1 MNRADN
7 QLITKSNVLIQDTVD
22 ELNRREQYLMAVLLA
37 EFKAANPN
45 AETLEEVTE
54 RTTIITLSELSNY
67 IDIDLRSGT
76 TQLFKETIKHFQS
89 RAFYWYV
96 AEGRAR
102 RYPMFKFVEVP
113 EYWLDE
119 SITIPDR
126 TSEIKFQ
133 WSEEFIPLIVGSKP
147 FTELWKASILSL
159 KSGIAIKLYQLLKSY
174 ANKDWDTTIT
184 VSDLRIKLGMTSKS
198 YDRFDRFFD
207 RGITAPIKEINEHT
221 EINVTAKKNPCKND
235 KRRIESI
242 TFKIKNVDKR
252 HGDWNFAFPKVKLTN
267 AEYTNIKQWTTYPD
281 WKSCCEDLQKKL
293 DEGVDIRNHYKWI
306 IGHHKKLEEKYKQ
319 TQSFEW
325 QQSHTKDEID
335 EQYRALFNNP
345 YLTD

>member
-37 EFKAANPN
+37 EFKASNPN

-67 IDIDLRSGT
+67 IDIDIHSGST
-76 TQLFKETIKHFQS
+76 KLFKETIKHFQS

-113 EYWLDE
+113 EYWFDE
-119 SITIPDR
+119 SIAIPDR
-126 TSEIKFQ
+126 TSLIKFE

-184 VSDLRIKLGMTSKS
+184 VSELRLKLGMTSKS
-198 YDRFDRFFD
+198 YDRFCDFYR
-207 RGITAPIKEINEHT
+207 RGIENPIKEINEHT
-221 EINVTAKKNPCKND
+221 EINVIAKKNPSKSD

-242 TFKIKNVDKR
+242 TFKIKNADKR
-252 HGDWNFAFPKVKLTN
+252 HGDWDSAFPKVKLTN
-267 AEYTNIKQWTTYPD
+267 AEYTNIKQWNTYPD
-281 WKSCCEDLQKKL
+281 WKRCCTDLQKQL
-293 DEGVDIRNHYKWI
+293 DEGKDIRNHYKWI
-306 IGHHKKLEEKYKQ
+306 AGHHRELEKKFEQ

-325 QQSHTKDEID
+325 QQEHTKQEAD
-335 EQYRALFNNP
+335 EQFRALFSNP
-345 YLTD
+345 YMID